1 MLRSI
6 KNLSIER
13 RNNKKLL
20 KINKNINI
28 LGFWKDP
35 WKFDPERFSPENRK
49 KLFFYNPKIIIILT
63 LF

>member
-49 KLFFYNPKIIIILT
+49 KLFFL
-63 LF
+63 